1 MKMTKLYSARAW
13 FAGVAFSALASACV
27 PLEDYPGLDAGAG
40 PGPGPGE
47 SDASVTPPPPPPP
60 KLDAAPPVDPPPP
73 PPKLDAAPPPPKPDA
88 APPPKLDAAPAKPDV
103 APPPPPPPPPPVAAT
118 PTCAGVQV
126 FVQQCNFCH
135 VQAGIGK
142 IGLITEANLIDRLK
156 AKSTSGTCT
165 DRPLVDSTVGADGK
179 ATGVLFDRLTGTSC
193 GPRMP
198 PSGAMS
204 NEVIDCIRLWAGA
217 KIKGQ

>member
-1 MKMTKLYSARAW
+1 M
-13 FAGVAFSALASACV
+13 
-27 PLEDYPGLDAGAG
+27 
-40 PGPGPGE
+40 
-47 SDASVTPPPPPPP
+47 
-60 KLDAAPPVDPPPP
+60 
-73 PPKLDAAPPPPKPDA
+73 DAAPPPPKMDAAPKLDVASPPSVDA
-88 APPPKLDAAPAKPDV
+88 APPKPDV

-142 IGLITEANLIDRLK
+142 IDLITEANLIDRLK

-165 DRPLVDSTVGADGK
+165 DRPLVDSTVGPDGK

-198 PSGAMS
+198 PSPLSAD
-204 NEVIDCIRLWAGA
+204 VIDCIRLWAGA